1 MDISNVL
8 NVKNIKLNMMAKS
21 KEEAIEE
28 LTDLLVQD
36 GAVINKE
43 DFLKDVWLR
52 EEQGST
58 GFENHIAIPHGKS
71 SGVARTAL
79 AMGRTQYEIPWETMD
94 GSDVRCIILFA
105 VCLVDQNATH
115 IRLLSQ
121 VSGSLAD
128 EEIIEKLLQ
137 ENDPQ
142 KIIDLLNAE
151 NESANA
157 YRHYHLCHS
166 MAIKSLLENR
176 YEYCRNYSL
185 YCWHCP
191 YLYRAKE
198 N

>member
-1 MDISNVL
+1 MDISSVL

-28 LTDLLVQD
+28 LADLLVRD
-36 GAVINKE
+36 GAVINK
-43 DFLKDVWLR
+43 DVFLKDVWLR
-52 EEQGST
+52 EEQGTT

-71 SGVARTAL
+71 SGVTRTAL
-79 AMGRTQYEIPWETMD
+79 AIGRTQHQIPWETMD

-128 EEIIEKLLQ
+128 EEIVEKLLK
-137 ENDPQ
+137 EDSPQ

-151 NESANA
+151 GASV
-157 YRHYHLCHS
+157 
-166 MAIKSLLENR
+166 
-176 YEYCRNYSL
+176 
-185 YCWHCP
+185 
-191 YLYRAKE
+191 
-198 N
+198 

>member
-36 GAVINKE
+36 GAVINKD

-151 NESANA
+151 TESANA
-157 YRHYHLCHS
+157 
-166 MAIKSLLENR
+166 
-176 YEYCRNYSL
+176 
-185 YCWHCP
+185 
-191 YLYRAKE
+191 
-198 N
+198 

>member
-1 MDISNVL
+1 MDISSVL

-28 LTDLLVQD
+28 LADLLIRD
-36 GAVINKE
+36 GAVINK
-43 DFLKDVWLR
+43 DVFLKDVWLR

-79 AMGRTQYEIPWETMD
+79 AIGRTQHQIPWETMD

-128 EEIIEKLLQ
+128 EEIVEKLLK
-137 ENDPQ
+137 EDSPQ
-142 KIIDLLNAE
+142 SIIDLLNAE
-151 NESANA
+151 GASA
-157 YRHYHLCHS
+157 
-166 MAIKSLLENR
+166 
-176 YEYCRNYSL
+176 
-185 YCWHCP
+185 
-191 YLYRAKE
+191 
-198 N
+198 

>member
-1 MDISNVL
+1 MDISSVL

-28 LTDLLVQD
+28 LADLLVRD
-36 GAVINKE
+36 GAVINK
-43 DFLKDVWLR
+43 DIFLKDVWLR

-79 AMGRTQYEIPWETMD
+79 AIGRTQHQIPWETMD

-128 EEIIEKLLQ
+128 EEIVDKLLM
-137 ENDPQ
+137 EDSPQ

-151 NESANA
+151 GASA
-157 YRHYHLCHS
+157 
-166 MAIKSLLENR
+166 
-176 YEYCRNYSL
+176 
-185 YCWHCP
+185 
-191 YLYRAKE
+191 
-198 N
+198 

>member
-1 MDISNVL
+1 MDISCVL
-8 NVKNIKLNMMAKS
+8 NVKNIKLNMIAKS

-28 LTDLLVQD
+28 LADLLVRD

-43 DFLKDVWLR
+43 VFLKDVWLR

-71 SGVARTAL
+71 SGVIRTAL
-79 AMGRTQYEIPWETMD
+79 AIGRIQHQIPWETMD

-128 EEIIEKLLQ
+128 EEIVEKLLK
-137 ENDPQ
+137 EDSPQ

-151 NESANA
+151 GASA
-157 YRHYHLCHS
+157 
-166 MAIKSLLENR
+166 
-176 YEYCRNYSL
+176 
-185 YCWHCP
+185 
-191 YLYRAKE
+191 
-198 N
+198 

>member
-1 MDISNVL
+1 MDISSVL
-8 NVKNIKLNMMAKS
+8 NVNNIKLNMMAKS

-28 LTDLLVQD
+28 LADLLVRD
-36 GAVINKE
+36 GAVINK
-43 DFLKDVWLR
+43 DVFLKDVWLR

-79 AMGRTQYEIPWETMD
+79 AVGRTRHQIPWETMD

-128 EEIIEKLLQ
+128 EEIVEKLLK
-137 ENDPQ
+137 EDSPQ

-151 NESANA
+151 GASA
-157 YRHYHLCHS
+157 
-166 MAIKSLLENR
+166 
-176 YEYCRNYSL
+176 
-185 YCWHCP
+185 
-191 YLYRAKE
+191 
-198 N
+198 

>member
-8 NVKNIKLNMMAKS
+8 NVKSIKLNMMAKS

-58 GFENHIAIPHGKS
+58 GFENNIAIPHGKS

-142 KIIDLLNAE
+142 KIIDLLNA
-151 NESANA
+151 
-157 YRHYHLCHS
+157 
-166 MAIKSLLENR
+166 
-176 YEYCRNYSL
+176 
-185 YCWHCP
+185 
-191 YLYRAKE
+191 
-198 N
+198 

>member
-8 NVKNIKLNMMAKS
+8 NAHNIKLNMVAKT

-28 LTDLLVQD
+28 LTDLLVLD
-36 GAVINKE
+36 GAVINKD

-71 SGVARTAL
+71 SGVAHTAL
-79 AMGRTQYEIPWETMD
+79 AIGRTQHQIPWETMD

-105 VCLVDQNATH
+105 VCLVDQNANH

-128 EEIIEKLLQ
+128 EEIIDKLLK
-137 ENDPQ
+137 ENNPQ
-142 KIIDLLNAE
+142 KIIDLLLPKDKDINA
-151 NESANA
+151 
-157 YRHYHLCHS
+157 
-166 MAIKSLLENR
+166 
-176 YEYCRNYSL
+176 
-185 YCWHCP
+185 
-191 YLYRAKE
+191 
-198 N
+198 

>member
-1 MDISNVL
+1 MNISNVL
-8 NVKNIKLNMMAKS
+8 NINNIKLNMMAKS

-28 LTDLLVQD
+28 LTDLLVRD
-36 GAVINKE
+36 GSVINKD

-71 SGVARTAL
+71 SGVVRTAL
-79 AMGRTQYEIPWETMD
+79 AIGRTQYEIPWETMD

-115 IRLLSQ
+115 IRLLAQ

-128 EEIIEKLLQ
+128 EEIIEQLLQ

-151 NESANA
+151 NEGANA
-157 YRHYHLCHS
+157 
-166 MAIKSLLENR
+166 
-176 YEYCRNYSL
+176 
-185 YCWHCP
+185 
-191 YLYRAKE
+191 
-198 N
+198 